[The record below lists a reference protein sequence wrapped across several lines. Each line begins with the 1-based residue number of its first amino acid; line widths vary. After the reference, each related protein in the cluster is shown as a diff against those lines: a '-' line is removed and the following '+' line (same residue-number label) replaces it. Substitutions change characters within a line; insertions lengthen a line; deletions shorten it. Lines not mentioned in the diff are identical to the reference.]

1 MDKVILSPI
10 PMDELLQQLREIVR
24 EEIAAAKLSQQ
35 PNDTKVSYLSRKE
48 LAEKY
53 HITLPTLSSWTKL
66 GKVKAYRIGRRVL
79 YKEQEVDQSL
89 KLIALN

>member
-10 PMDELLQQLREIVR
+10 PMDELLQHLRGIIR
-24 EEIAAAKLSQQ
+24 EEICKLSQQ

-48 LAEKY
+48 LAKVLGV
-53 HITLPTLSSWTKL
+53 TLPTLSSWTKL

-79 YKEQEVDQSL
+79 YKSSEVDQAL
-89 KLIALN
+89 KLINVN